1 MSTRREEATPRATRR
16 AAAPTPPATPPKFF
30 ELIPPNPGI
39 DFVAR
44 APMMALLSCA
54 LIVVGLA
61 SMVFR
66 GGLNYGIDFTGGTM
80 VEVRFPQSTPIADVR
95 AALEASELRSV
106 SVQDVGGEGREF
118 QVRAQQ
124 EGGDLAN
131 TPADAI
137 KGALQTRFGE
147 GSYDVLRVESVG
159 PKVGRDLWRN
169 AIFAVLAATLM
180 MGTYIAVRFDLPV
193 GVGAAAKL
201 LHDVLFTL
209 GALSLVNMEF
219 DLTTVAALLTVVGF
233 SVNDNVII
241 SDRIR
246 EARKRNRKES
256 LATLVNT
263 SINETLSRTV
273 INSGTVVLTT
283 AALFFL
289 GGPVI
294 HSFAYALLVG
304 FVIGTYSSIFIST
317 PIVLFLEGRRTKRS
331 A

>member
-1 MSTRREEATPRATRR
+1 MSPRREEATSRRR
-16 AAAPTPPATPPKFF
+16 AAAPTTPPATPPKFF

-44 APMMALLSCA
+44 APMFALISCA

-61 SMVFR
+61 SIVLR

-80 VEVRFPQSTPIADVR
+80 IEVRFPKSTPIGDVR
-95 AALEASELRSV
+95 GALEASDLRSV

-118 QVRAQQ
+118 QIRAQQ
-124 EGGDLAN
+124 EGGEHAG
-131 TPADAI
+131 TPADAL
-137 KGALQTRFGE
+137 KGALQKRFGE
-147 GSYDVLRVESVG
+147 GTYDVLRVESVG
-159 PKVGRDLWRN
+159 PKVGEDLWRN

-209 GALSLVNMEF
+209 GAISLVDMEF

-246 EARKRNRKES
+246 EARKKNRKES
-256 LATLVNT
+256 LTTLVNL

-273 INSGTVVLTT
+273 INSGTVILTT
-283 AALFFL
+283 SALFFL

-294 HSFAYALLVG
+294 HSFAFALLVG
-304 FVIGTYSSIFIST
+304 FIIGTYSSIFIST
-317 PIVLFLEGRRTKRS
+317 PIVLFLEGRRSKRS

>member
-1 MSTRREEATPRATRR
+1 MKTEPRGGVARKST
-16 AAAPTPPATPPKFF
+16 APPPAPPKFF

-39 DFVAR
+39 DFVGL
-44 APMMALLSCA
+44 APRMALASCA
-54 LIVVGLA
+54 LILVGLV
-61 SMVFR
+61 SLFMR

-80 VEVRFPQSTPIADVR
+80 VSVRFPSVTDIGDVR
-95 AALEASELRSV
+95 GALDRPDLRSV
-106 SVQDVGGEGREF
+106 SVQDVAGGATGTEF
-118 QVRAQQ
+118 QIRAQQ
-124 EGGDLAN
+124 STDETSSA
-131 TPADAI
+131 ADAI
-137 KGALQTRFGE
+137 KAALKDRFGE
-147 GSYDVLRVESVG
+147 GAYDILRVESVG

-169 AIFAVLAATLM
+169 ATWAVIAATLM
-180 MGTYIAVRFDLPV
+180 MGTYIAIRFDLPV

-201 LHDVLFTL
+201 LHDVLFTI
-209 GALSLVNMEF
+209 GAISLADMEF

-246 EARKRNRKES
+246 EARRKNRNEP

-283 AALFFL
+283 TTLFVL

-294 HSFAYALLVG
+294 HSFAFALLVG
-304 FVIGTYSSIFIST
+304 FVIGTFSSIFIST
-317 PIVLFLEGRRTKRS
+317 PIVLALEGRRRRRT
-331 A
+331 

>member
-1 MSTRREEATPRATRR
+1 MKAREQSRSASPRRGEAA
-16 AAAPTPPATPPKFF
+16 PATPPRFF

-39 DFVAR
+39 DFVGV
-44 APMMALLSCA
+44 APKVALVSCL
-54 LIVVGLA
+54 LIVLGLG
-61 SMVFR
+61 SMWMR

-80 VEVRFPQSTPIADVR
+80 VGVRFPSPTPISDVR
-95 AALEASELRSV
+95 GALDRPDLRSV
-106 SVQDVGGEGREF
+106 SVQDVGGAGAATEF

-124 EGGDLAN
+124 AN
-131 TPADAI
+131 DETSSAADGI
-137 KGALQTRFGE
+137 KAALKDTFGE
-147 GSYDVLRVESVG
+147 GAYDILRIESVG
-159 PKVGRDLWRN
+159 PKVGQDLWRN
-169 AIFAVLAATLM
+169 ATLAVIAATIM
-180 MGTYIAVRFDLPV
+180 MGLYIAIRFDLPV
-193 GVGAAAKL
+193 GIGAAAKL

-209 GALSLVNMEF
+209 GAISIANMEF

-246 EARKRNRKES
+246 ESRRKNRNES

-304 FVIGTYSSIFIST
+304 FLIGTFSSIFVST
-317 PIVLFLEGRRTKRS
+317 PIVLALERRRTRRG
-331 A
+331 